1 MAGEARR
8 VQEMKSVENSDQL
21 VLGSQTSA
29 MTWALLLEM
38 GPGCGLPY
46 LPRGSL

>member
-1 MAGEARR
+1 MSDALWEQQGGHVAGEARR

-29 MTWALLLEM
+29 MM
-38 GPGCGLPY
+38 
-46 LPRGSL
+46 